1 MLNRDEWV
9 VPLFY
14 SSKPRFTHRAS
25 AAICRTV
32 IRWPTH
38 QLSLCGAACR
48 NEPAA
53 VWLGDHRGRD
63 DGALTAP
70 VRSLPSGRVEQP
82 TQSLTAPA
90 RDRTFTRYSI
100 VRSALFGTS
109 SRSAGSTFP
118 VVGATS
124 AHAANARSCVTMLH
138 DQNIA
143 PAINVIHI
151 MHVDN
156 RPLGFN
162 YFLQRKCCCV
172 QTLCDA
178 AAFYRFYKVI
188 CKQLSDPLPQG
199 LMHGIP
205 TSSKRWRYSTI
216 KYMPIVEGFYPL
228 NKTLIV
234 RWFLDFVFF
243 H

>member
-1 MLNRDEWV
+1 MNESFRYSTV
-9 VPLFY
+9 VSHVSLI
-14 SSKPRFTHRAS
+14 AS

-32 IRWPTH
+32 ISWPTH

-48 NEPAA
+48 DEPAA

-70 VRSLPSGRVEQP
+70 EQP

-151 MHVDN
+151 HIMYVDH
-156 RPLGFN
+156 RPLGFI
-162 YFLQRKCCCV
+162 YFLQRKCCFV
-172 QTLCDA
+172 KHFVMRQLST
-178 AAFYRFYKVI
+178 AFIRFYAN
-188 CKQLSDPLPQG
+188 SYRPSPA
-199 LMHGIP
+199 
-205 TSSKRWRYSTI
+205 
-216 KYMPIVEGFYPL
+216 
-228 NKTLIV
+228 
-234 RWFLDFVFF
+234 WFDAWCT